1 MLRIRCLILHERQPA
16 MRAWLR
22 DSLSGSVSTFALCL
36 GQLGPNE
43 TADIPGHSGSPTP
56 TCFGTAHLTLRNQT
70 HCKCFASGSLAFQEW
85 LRVMS
90 TCRASP
96 ILRSDPSWHT
106 LMELNSLSEQRQLLT
121 AVGQTQRAAKNGATS
136 KAPTKQTSE
145 YLCLFLTCKPLFDQA
160 S

>member
-43 TADIPGHSGSPTP
+43 TADIPGRSGSPTP
-56 TCFGTAHLTLRNQT
+56 TCFGTAHLTLRDQT

-85 LRVMS
+85 LESDVYVSCQPHTALGSKLAHTDRAEFAVRTEAVIDGCRPDTKSCKERCNFKS
-90 TCRASP
+90 T
-96 ILRSDPSWHT
+96 H
-106 LMELNSLSEQRQLLT
+106 
-121 AVGQTQRAAKNGATS
+121 
-136 KAPTKQTSE
+136 
-145 YLCLFLTCKPLFDQA
+145 QA
-160 S
+160 NE